1 MLWKPKSLPAIVRRL
16 RTALRSQYRMDGLT
30 IMCLP
35 HEMEPHE
42 WDVVALLQAELAN
55 ELVGEEE
62 LVYQQR
68 KAKSPITNTKTCN
81 SLELGFSA

>member
-1 MLWKPKSLPAIVRRL
+1 
-16 RTALRSQYRMDGLT
+16 
-30 IMCLP
+30 
-35 HEMEPHE
+35 MEPHE
-42 WDVVALLQAELAN
+42 WDLVALLQAELAN